1 MSSKTTFI
9 VGIMLAS
16 AGVVGPA
23 GPANADTPHCVT
35 RAEFNQVHRG
45 MYKAHVHR
53 IFDFKGVWHGGGAGG
68 YDRAYVEC
76 TPHGHACRVVIE
88 YRANGRTG
96 VARVYTKAWNATC
109 S

>member
-16 AGVVGPA
+16 AGVIGPA

-45 MYKAHVHR
+45 ISERLVPAGFAQRVAHV
-53 IFDFKGVWHGGGAGG
+53 
-68 YDRAYVEC
+68 
-76 TPHGHACRVVIE
+76 
-88 YRANGRTG
+88 GRFPKPTITRPG
-96 VARVYTKAWNATC
+96 TAADPSGRR